1 MNRILTCLVFL
12 IVTSVGQSAIRIE
25 GPVFRARKG
34 PLELVV
40 TSMITTRRTPT
51 EWSRESPRALHPGD
65 CIAYSVFLKNVSDR
79 VVRLVAAPKDGIR
92 LGRDFS
98 FSCEPVY
105 VDGGFVR
112 TPASELAI
120 VELKPGELAPLGVVD
135 YTCGGREVGEN
146 TFWYSISEV
155 IGREYNVW
163 SGSILCRAPFLFS
176 DGEKEGGEPGA
187 TDNPDDAQ
195 RLREDH

>member
-1 MNRILTCLVFL
+1 M
-12 IVTSVGQSAIRIE
+12 
-25 GPVFRARKG
+25 FRARKG

-40 TSMITTRRTPT
+40 TSLITTRRTPT

-65 CIAYSVFLKNVSDR
+65 CIGYSLYLKNVSASA
-79 VVRLVAAPKDGIR
+79 VRLISAPQDGIR
-92 LGRDFS
+92 DIARDFS

-120 VELKPGELAPLGVVD
+120 VELKPGELAPLGVVN
-135 YTCGGREVGEN
+135 YTCGSREVGEN

-155 IGREYNVW
+155 IGREYDVW
-163 SGSILCRAPFLFS
+163 SGSILCRAPFVFS
-176 DGEKEGGEPGA
+176 NTDEEGGEPGA

-195 RLREDH
+195 R